1 MSESDAS
8 SYAVL
13 VWVTE
18 GTWQACVD
26 AARLFA
32 PADAQVTLMY
42 VVPAD
47 LLAVTHGA
55 HRGLLGRGHHGVD
68 ARVDEI
74 LGTSADELLAA
85 AAQRLDRP
93 CGRIRTHGRPGHEV
107 ATAAVDAD
115 LLVVARDGDQSHLG
129 PRSLGKETRFAV
141 DHAPCQVLLVW
152 PGEAPS
158 NMPSPPPPPP
168 GPGQGPVGG

>member
-1 MSESDAS
+1 MAESDPS
-8 SYAVL
+8 GYAVL

-18 GTWQACVD
+18 GTWQSCVD

-32 PADAQVTLMY
+32 PASAQVTLMY

-47 LLAVTHGA
+47 LLQATHGA

-68 ARVDEI
+68 ARIDEI
-74 LGTSADELLAA
+74 LDTSADELLAA
-85 AAQRLDRP
+85 AAARLNRP

-107 ATAAVDAD
+107 ATAAAGAD
-115 LLVVARDGDQSHLG
+115 LLVVARDGDDSHLG

-152 PGEAPS
+152 PGEVPRSA
-158 NMPSPPPPPP
+158 PPPPAPP
-168 GPGQGPVGG
+168 RA